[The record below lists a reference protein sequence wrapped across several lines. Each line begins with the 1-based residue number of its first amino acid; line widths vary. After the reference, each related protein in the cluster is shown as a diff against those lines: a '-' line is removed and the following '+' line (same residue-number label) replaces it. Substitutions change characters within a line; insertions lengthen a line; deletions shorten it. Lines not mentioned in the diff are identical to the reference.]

1 MNRYGVSGLVSVDFR
16 PPTSDLFL
24 DEGWAPVLSTFWV
37 ATILYAWYF

>member
-1 MNRYGVSGLVSVDFR
+1 MNRYGVSGLVSVG
-16 PPTSDLFL
+16 FL